1 MPYLE
6 ENYVIYPFTFPL
18 WRWSRDLNN
27 HSYFFFFYNY
37 NHSYFYMMDLING
50 EYYILSLL
58 IINLS
63 SSKLYKFSLGEK
75 KVKFSRDDSFLSPH
89 KFKRAN

>member
-18 WRWSRDLNN
+18 WRWSRDLN
-27 HSYFFFFYNY
+27 